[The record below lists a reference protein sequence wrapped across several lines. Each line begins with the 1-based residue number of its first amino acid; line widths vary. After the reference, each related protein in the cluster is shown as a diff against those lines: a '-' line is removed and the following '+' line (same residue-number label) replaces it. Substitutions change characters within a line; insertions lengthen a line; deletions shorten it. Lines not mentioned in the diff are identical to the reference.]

1 MALIRTDDKHYKA
14 IANAIREKNGETTKY
29 KPEEIA
35 DAILAMVAEIP
46 PEYIIPSG
54 NKDIVENGT
63 HDVASYATVTVNVP
77 NEPPKESGEYHITV
91 DFRDY
96 EGYAMPMTGYYYV
109 NGGSEHYF
117 YTSQLD
123 LWSVAN
129 ADSQVKIAV
138 INAGSP
144 DVSGSNCS
152 VSWTTDVVMIDDI
165 EYYACFITIS
175 NFNGDAFVTY
185 RET

>member
-1 MALIRTDDKHYKA
+1 MSYVIMPEADYKD
-14 IANAIREKNGETTKY
+14 ILNATREKTGNSALMLSHQVGAN
-29 KPEEIA
+29 IRS
-35 DAILAMVAEIP
+35 IS
-46 PEYIIPSG
+46 SG
-54 NKDIVENGT
+54 
-63 HDVASYATVTVNVP
+63 
-77 NEPPKESGEYHITV
+77 SGEAVGEYNLSV
-91 DFRDY
+91 SFLDY

-109 NGGSEHYF
+109 NGGAEHYF
-117 YTSQLD
+117 YTSHLN

-129 ADSQVKIAV
+129 ADSQVRIAV

>member
-1 MALIRTDDKHYKA
+1 MALIRTDDNHYKA

-29 KPEEIA
+29 KPKEIA

-77 NEPPKESGEYHITV
+77 NEPPKESGEYNITV
-91 DFRDY
+91 DFLDY
-96 EGYAMPMTGYYYV
+96 EGYEMPMTGYYQV
-109 NGGSEHYF
+109 NGGAVHYF
-117 YTSQLD
+117 LTSMLE
-123 LWSVAN
+123 LWSI
-129 ADSQVKIAV
+129 ADADTRVDITV

-152 VSWTTDVVMIDDI
+152 ASWTSDVLYIDDI
-165 EYYACFITIS
+165 EYYACIITIS
-175 NFNGDAFVTY
+175 NFNGDAVVTY